1 MLRTSV
7 HFITGLEAWKFAM
20 GLVVGHDQVKV
31 GRSAASM
38 VARLVLRDPGAR
50 VRHSHGTTGSDV
62 EGKLRLESKFKAHL
76 LTNANDIVGRN
87 VAKYKAR
94 QAEEDGIA
102 IVTAVIVGGPAAPTR
117 PSTPTPKDINIPGEL
132 VVLVVLVL
140 HDSGGKHSISA
151 ADIVKAAK
159 EAMANQY
166 PDEDFQELDRDE
178 FLALVQF
185 RGLQAFS
192 EHLDNLEEKID
203 STDAGVATLG
213 GEIDSLDGK
222 VDSLEGK
229 VDSLDGKVDSLD
241 GKVDSLEGKVDSL
254 DGKVDSLEGK
264 VDSLATLLEK
274 ILDRL

>member
-38 VARLVLRDPGAR
+38 VSRLVLRDPGAR
-50 VRHSHGTTGSDV
+50 VRHSHGATGSDI
-62 EGKLRLESKFKAHL
+62 EGRLRLESKFKAHL
-76 LTNANDIVGRN
+76 LTNANNIVEKNIER
-87 VAKYKAR
+87 YKAR
-94 QAEEDGIA
+94 QVEEDGIA
-102 IVTAVIVGGPAAPTR
+102 IVTAVVIGGPVHSSAS
-117 PSTPTPKDINIPGEL
+117 STLIPKDINMPGEL

-140 HDSGGKHSISA
+140 HDSSGKHSISA
-151 ADIVKAAK
+151 SKIVKAAR
-159 EAMANQY
+159 EAMALQY

-203 STDAGVATLG
+203 STDAGVSA
-213 GEIDSLDGK
+213 LDGK

-229 VDSLDGKVDSLD
+229 VDSLE

-254 DGKVDSLEGK
+254 
-264 VDSLATLLEK
+264 TNLLQR
-274 ILDRL
+274 ILDKLDE